1 MLIEMVFDV
10 WLLTFTVCCHFV
22 RKLRTY
28 SQVAVSTETSI
39 SFSTSRLA
47 VVLLV
52 CLMKLRCTQ
61 SDALWSDCSQK
72 ILIVTSVLRLALTH
86 HTLHTITVT
95 ETKIKSGEKKT
106 IKAKLKHETS
116 YGN

>member
-86 HTLHTITVT
+86 TLHTVTVT
-95 ETKIKSGEKKT
+95 ETKIKSGKKKT
-106 IKAKLKHETS
+106 RKAKLKHETS

>member
-61 SDALWSDCSQK
+61 SDCSQK

-86 HTLHTITVT
+86 TLHTVTVT
-95 ETKIKSGEKKT
+95 ETKIKSGKK
-106 IKAKLKHETS
+106 KRR
-116 YGN
+116 